1 MGAWMRHQAAAVSF
15 NRLVA
20 MWRRPLGPGNRSAAG
35 RETRQGDGEG
45 PRHWED
51 GAAPVSGVTRRLTN
65 RPHIPYFI
73 FYDNEV
79 MGDMGG
85 KKANVFRRL
94 REAQMLS
101 KTELAR
107 KAGLSVLTIDR
118 VEQGKSCRIS
128 TQRKILAALGLTPSE
143 MLPVL
148 EGAGAVLDVTQF
160 PAGAPL
166 TKGEKGAEARGLF
179 PGLRVLFVV
188 DDDWMREV
196 LTDRLQYWGCKVE
209 VAASREE
216 AIQRYAQARPHLVL
230 LDLGGGGKD
239 GFETGKM
246 IQGKDPDA
254 AILLLSSP
262 SDTSMARKALRDGV
276 VKVAIS
282 KPFYLEQLQLAIQEA
297 IRKPRLEPVL
307 PSKKEVV
314 A

>member
-1 MGAWMRHQAAAVSF
+1 MA
-15 NRLVA
+15 
-20 MWRRPLGPGNRSAAG
+20 
-35 RETRQGDGEG
+35 
-45 PRHWED
+45 
-51 GAAPVSGVTRRLTN
+51 
-65 RPHIPYFI
+65 
-73 FYDNEV
+73 
-79 MGDMGG
+79 G

-107 KAGLSVLTIDR
+107 KAGLSLLTVDR

-143 MLPVL
+143 MSSVL
-148 EGAGAVLDVTQF
+148 RGAGGILDATEF
-160 PAGAPL
+160 HPGAL
-166 TKGEKGAEARGLF
+166 MMKGDRGAEARGQF

-196 LTDRLQYWGCKVE
+196 LTDRLQYWGCKVD
-209 VAASREE
+209 VAMSREE
-216 AIQRYAQARPHLVL
+216 AIQRYSQGRPHLVL

-239 GFETGKM
+239 GVETGQM
-246 IQGKDPDA
+246 IQAQDPDA
-254 AILLLSSP
+254 AILLLTGS
-262 SDTSMARKALRDGV
+262 SDTSMARRALRDGV
-276 VKVAIS
+276 VKVVIS

-297 IRKPRLEPVL
+297 IRKPRPEPAI